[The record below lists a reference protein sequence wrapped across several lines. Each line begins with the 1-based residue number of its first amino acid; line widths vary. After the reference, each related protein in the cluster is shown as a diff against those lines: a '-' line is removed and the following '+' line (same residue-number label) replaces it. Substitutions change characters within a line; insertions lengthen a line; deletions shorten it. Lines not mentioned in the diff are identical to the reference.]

1 MGNSQSQNN
10 NSIINKLQDVLN
22 TNTEMFQSPSTE
34 LYGGYTVFNKGDKFT
49 TKNGKSGTVLEKRA
63 GLNVSGQSGTEYYQV
78 VFDNGQSET
87 MWPANDMVNT
97 QEIERKKLEED
108 RKRKEADERKIEEE
122 RKRKEADERKREEE
136 RRKRESEDA
145 RKREEELKRKA
156 AEDARKLEEER
167 RKRESEERKREE
179 ELKRREAENARKL
192 DEERRKREA
201 EERKREEELKRREA
215 EERKREEELK
225 RKAAEDARKLEEER
239 RKREADEAKKLEDE
253 RRKKETEDRQREA
266 TRKQKDE
273 LISQINKNN
282 TLIQNYEEQI
292 KSTADRIPG
301 SPHAERLR
309 SSDKIKEYE
318 NEKNKL
324 DITNKQ
330 LQSKVDQIR

>member
-179 ELKRREAENARKL
+179 ELKRREAE
-192 DEERRKREA
+192 
-201 EERKREEELKRREA
+201 
-215 EERKREEELK
+215 ERKREEELK

-324 DITNKQ
+324 DITNKH